1 MMTSMPE
8 LSSLTTIAT
17 ASPARIRPEHSI
29 LETKPDGAA
38 TSLNTGVAEG
48 VAGAGVAGAGV
59 AGAGVAGV
67 AAAMDGPADE
77 DRGDVGAAAVGS
89 ALGLPVS
96 RVEEA
101 DCPHP
106 AKISQQPSRLPATL
120 RREMRS
126 AGRSLRTSGR

>member
-38 TSLNTGVAEG
+38 TSLNPGVAEG
-48 VAGAGVAGAGV
+48 VAGAGAGV
-59 AGAGVAGV
+59 AGAGVVGV

-77 DRGDVGAAAVGS
+77 DSGDVGAAAVGS

-126 AGRSLRTSGR
+126 AGRSLRTSGRR

>member
-29 LETKPDGAA
+29 LEKKPDGAA
-38 TSLNTGVAEG
+38 TSLNTGVAED
-48 VAGAGVAGAGV
+48 VAGTGV

-67 AAAMDGPADE
+67 AAAMDCPADE